1 MFKDTK
7 AFSGF
12 SVDDLQK
19 AQEFY
24 GQTPG
29 LDVTKEHDLLFLH
42 IASGS
47 KILVYPKPNH
57 TPATFSIFNFPVD
70 DIERAVDDLMKRG
83 VQFEHY
89 DQKELKTDEKGI
101 YRGEG
106 PLIAWFKDPAGNILS
121 VLEEKSFN
129 IG

>member
-1 MFKDTK
+1 MFKHTK
-7 AFSGF
+7 AFSSF
-12 SVDDLQK
+12 SVDDLKK

-24 GQTPG
+24 GRTLG
-29 LDVTKEHDLLFLH
+29 LDVTKEHDLLLLH

-47 KILVYPKPNH
+47 KILIYPKRNH
-57 TPATFSIFNFPVD
+57 TPATYTILNFPVD
-70 DIERAVDDLMKRG
+70 DIEQAVEELITRG
-83 VQFEHY
+83 VPFEHY

-121 VLEEKSFN
+121 VLEEK
-129 IG
+129 